1 MKVGVED
8 VFGRSGPAVEL
19 LHIYGLDAEN
29 IVKKQSRRLSS
40 RLPAE
45 NRPKGFQ
52 MAKSRFKK
60 STVAVAAAIIVVF
73 AAAATAALIFLMSGK
88 NKIPDADSQAIV
100 YKSTDG
106 GTYLSAYGKKHKL
119 TISDDSSVLLTSD
132 GEYLIYTTASAK
144 VSRKYDLYLCSI
156 KNSSKRQKRRKAFR
170 LRR

>member
-1 MKVGVED
+1 
-8 VFGRSGPAVEL
+8 
-19 LHIYGLDAEN
+19 
-29 IVKKQSRRLSS
+29 
-40 RLPAE
+40 
-45 NRPKGFQ
+45 

-132 GEYLIYTTASAK
+132 GEYLIYTTASA
-144 VSRKYDLYLCSI
+144 
-156 KNSSKRQKRRKAFR
+156 
-170 LRR
+170 